1 MSNNFT
7 IETVKCMRLSD
18 EAWAKLGQAQRFF
31 NELYNDMGGEDSLIS
46 VRKLCYTIYES
57 IEELRL
63 LFDEEDDL
71 FKMSILKDENK

>member
-31 NELYNDMGGEDSLIS
+31 NGLYNDMGGEDSLTSIRS
-46 VRKLCYTIYES
+46 LCYTIYDN
-57 IEELRL
+57 IAELRL
-63 LFDEEDDL
+63 LFDEEDKL
-71 FKMSILKDENK
+71 FKMSILKDE